1 MFINFTSTNYL
12 QKNLYIYR
20 MNILDIIIGLFIA
33 WQLYRGFSKG
43 FIAAVVSLLGL
54 IAGLYCSLRF
64 SDWVGKQLF
73 AGSQMGEGSIVLL
86 SFAITFVAALVGVYF
101 IGKLVSGLIK
111 TLQLN
116 LINKIAGA
124 AFGGLKAV
132 LILCVLFGFVT
143 KINQDHWLVKEETF
157 TQSTLYNPVNET
169 SDLIFPIITDFYHAF
184 LDEYLPQTSD
194 EEVIHKS

>member
-20 MNILDIIIGLFIA
+20 MNILDIIIGLFLA

-54 IAGLYCSLRF
+54 IAGLYCSLHF

-73 AGSQMGEGSIVLL
+73 AESQMGEGSIVLL

-132 LILCVLFGFVT
+132 LILSVLFGFIT
-143 KINQDHWLVKEETF
+143 KINQDHWLVKEKIF

-194 EEVIHKS
+194 EEVTHKS

>member
-132 LILCVLFGFVT
+132 LILSVLFGFVT
-143 KINQDHWLVKEETF
+143 KINQDHWLVKDETF

-194 EEVIHKS
+194 EEAIHKS